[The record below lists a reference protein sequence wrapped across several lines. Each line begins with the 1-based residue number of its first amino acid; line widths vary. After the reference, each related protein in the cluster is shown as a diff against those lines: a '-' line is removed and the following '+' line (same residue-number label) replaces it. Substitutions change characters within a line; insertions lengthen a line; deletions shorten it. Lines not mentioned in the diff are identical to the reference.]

1 MEVRGISKTIVEQ
14 TLENPLQTK
23 EEDGINIYQSIVD
36 DYLFRIFVN
45 ETKDPKLIIIVYK
58 TSKIKNTMKV
68 KYDKE
73 VDVLYIEFS
82 DNKITESDEEKS
94 GIILDYDSEGSIVGI
109 EVLNASKKIKN
120 INKVEYEVA

>member
-94 GIILDYDSEGSIVGI
+94 GIILDNDSEGSIVGI